1 MRNEGTA
8 LHFRRSL
15 IASIHSF
22 VEPMV
27 KAVADDVDMI
37 QHLDEMAM
45 HGRVAAIRSRTE
57 TTELPP
63 AECDDCGN
71 DIPLDRRRAVPWTR
85 RCVRCQT
92 LAERA
97 FGGRA

>member
-1 MRNEGTA
+1 M
-8 LHFRRSL
+8 
-15 IASIHSF
+15 
-22 VEPMV
+22 
-27 KAVADDVDMI
+27 ADDVDMI

-45 HGRVAAIRSRTE
+45 DGKLAAIRSRTE
-57 TTELPP
+57 TTELAP
-63 AECDDCGN
+63 EDCDDCGG
-71 DIPLDRRRAVPWTR
+71 DIPMERRRAAPWTR